1 MRSLLLVLVLP
12 VVGGSAEPPDFD
24 RAVAPLLATRCLDCH
39 SGTDAKGKLDLST
52 SKGLT
57 EGGTGGPVVV
67 AGKPAESLIWQRI
80 EADEMPPKH
89 PLPAG
94 ERAVL
99 KAWIEG
105 GAKWGSDPIDPYRF
119 STASRAGS
127 DWWSLQPVKRPA
139 VPVTDVHPI
148 DAFVRA
154 KLTERKLASSPA
166 ADRRTFIRRLTF
178 DLTGLPPIPAEVEA
192 FVADRSPEAYSKLVD
207 RLLASPRYGERW
219 ARHWL
224 DVAHFGESDGFEFDR
239 MRPNAW
245 RYRDWVIQALNADMP
260 YDRFARLQI
269 AGDVLEPTDPAA
281 VVATGFLV
289 GGAHDSLEPAG
300 GALRQVMRQDELE
313 DIVGTVGQSFLGLTI
328 HCARCHDHKF
338 DPVRQADYYRIAAA
352 LAGVRR
358 GDRLLPTPP
367 AAAELVKRID
377 RWNRELAEVDDPVRA
392 RILADRDTGAKDRP
406 APPKPLAAWDF
417 SRDLRD
423 TVGKLHG
430 RATGVAK
437 VADGTL
443 RLDGTSYVTAGPL
456 PAGITAKTLEAWV
469 MLDDLDQR
477 GGGVV
482 SLQSSDGA
490 VFDAIVFG
498 EREPGRW
505 MAGSE
510 GFRRTQSFGGA
521 AETEATQSF
530 VHVAITFAA
539 DGTVTAYRQGIPYG
553 KSYRVEKPAVFPADG
568 QFQLLFGLR
577 HTPAGGNKQL
587 KGQILRANLYDRALT
602 ADEIAR
608 SADPRNFVS
617 EAELVRSLSPEQ
629 AKTRSRLTGE
639 LAATIDHLHTLTEAR
654 AFAVTPRQPEPT
666 HRLKRGNPTEKAELL
681 SAGGVA
687 AVGGGE
693 FGLRADA
700 PEADRRRKLADWIAN
715 DRNPLFARTMVNRV
729 WQYHFGRGLVDTPND
744 LGFSGGPP
752 SHPEL
757 LDWLACEFVA
767 KKWSLKELHR
777 TIVTSETYRQASL
790 PRADAAAVDA
800 DNRLLWRYTPRRL
813 EAESLRDAVLSVA
826 GQLNPAMGGPGYLD
840 VKPVFHRGSQFYE
853 PIDPVGA
860 EFNRRSIY
868 RMAARGGRSPLLD
881 TFDCPD
887 PSTTTPKRGSTTTP
901 QQALSLLNHSFT
913 LRMADHLAER
923 LRKEA
928 GEAADDQIKF
938 GFLLAYGR
946 PAKDAEVNAGR
957 EVVEKHGLSPFC
969 RALLN
974 ANGFLYVH

>member
-1 MRSLLLVLVLP
+1 MRSLLLALLLTA
-12 VVGGSAEPPDFD
+12 VGRSAGPPDFD
-24 RAVAPLLATRCLDCH
+24 RAVAPLLSGRCLDCH
-39 SGTDAKGKLDLST
+39 TGADAKGKLDLST
-52 SKGLT
+52 AKGFAA
-57 EGGTGGPVVV
+57 GGVSGPAVV
-67 AGKPAESLIWQRI
+67 AGKPADSLIWQRI

-99 KAWIEG
+99 KAWIDG

-119 STASRAGS
+119 STTSRAGA
-127 DWWSLQPVKRPA
+127 DWWSFMPVKKPA
-139 VPVTDVHPI
+139 VPVTDAHPI
-148 DAFVRA
+148 DAFVRV
-154 KLTERKLASSPA
+154 KLAEKTLAPSPA
-166 ADRRTFIRRLTF
+166 ADRRTVIRRLTF
-178 DLTGLPPIPAEVEA
+178 DLTGLPPTPAEVEA
-192 FVADRSPEAYSKLVD
+192 FVKDQSPDAYAKLVD
-207 RLLASPRYGERW
+207 RLLASPHYGERW

-224 DVAHFGESDGFEFDR
+224 DVAHFGESDGFEYDR
-239 MRPNAW
+239 MRPHAW
-245 RYRDWVIQALNADMP
+245 RYRDWVIRALNADMP
-260 YDRFARLQI
+260 YDRFAKLQI

-289 GGAHDSLEPAG
+289 GGAHDGLEPAG
-300 GALRQVMRQDELE
+300 DALRQVMRQDELE

-338 DPVRQADYYRIAAA
+338 DPVRQTDYYRIAAA

-358 GDRLLPTPP
+358 GDRPLPPTP
-367 AAAELVKRID
+367 AAAELAKRVG
-377 RWNRELAEVDDPVRA
+377 RLKRELADIDGPVHA
-392 RILADRDTGAKDRP
+392 RIIADRAVGAKDSP

-423 TVGKLHG
+423 TIGGLHG
-430 RATGVAK
+430 KATGTAK
-437 VADGTL
+437 VVDGAL
-443 RLDGTSYVTAGPL
+443 RLDGTSHVTAGPL
-456 PAGITAKTLEAWV
+456 PVGIRAKTLEAWV

-482 SLQSSDGA
+482 SLQSPDGG

-498 EREPGRW
+498 EQEAGRW

-510 GFRRTQSFGGA
+510 GFRRYQSFGGT
-521 AETEATQSF
+521 AETEAAKGF
-530 VHVAITFAA
+530 VHVAVTFAA
-539 DGTVTAYRQGIPYG
+539 DGTVTAYRQGVPYG
-553 KSYRVEKPAVFPADG
+553 KSYRVEKPASFPSDG
-568 QFQLLFGLR
+568 QTQILFGLR
-577 HTPAGGNKQL
+577 HAPTGGNRHL
-587 KGQILRANLYDRALT
+587 KGRIQRANLYDRALT

-608 SADPRNFVS
+608 SADPRQFVS
-617 EAELVRSLSPEQ
+617 ETELVRALSPEQ
-629 AKTRSRLTGE
+629 AETRSRLTSE
-639 LAATIDHLHTLTEAR
+639 LAAATAR
-654 AFAVTPRQPEPT
+654 LSAISDAKAFAVTPRQPEPT
-666 HRLKRGNPTEKAELL
+666 HRLKRGNPQEKAERLA
-681 SAGGVA
+681 AGGVT
-687 AVGGGE
+687 AVGHSD
-693 FGLRADA
+693 FGLKADA
-700 PEADRRRKLADWIAN
+700 PEADRRRRLADWVAS
-715 DRNPLFARTMVNRV
+715 DSNPLFARTMVNRV

-752 SHPEL
+752 SHREL
-757 LDWLACEFVA
+757 LDWLAAEFIA
-767 KKWSLKELHR
+767 KKWSLKDLHR
-777 TIVTSETYRQASL
+777 TIVTSDTYRQASQ
-790 PRADAAAVDA
+790 PRPDAAAVDA
-800 DNRLLWRYTPRRL
+800 DNRLLWRYSPRRL

-840 VKPVFHRGSQFYE
+840 VKPVFYRGSQFYE

-928 GEAADDQIKF
+928 GETADGQIRL

-946 PAKDAEVNAGR
+946 PAKDAEVAAGR
-957 EVVEKHGLSPFC
+957 EVVAKHGLSPFC